1 MTENKNH
8 YVLKKRKSIKTFR
21 GVDVEYNESY
31 YINTDTNEEVY
42 FRSAERENSKELVEA
57 YKRQVNLLTSED
69 IKEIRKNYKLTQRE
83 YSFALGL
90 GEITV
95 HRFEKGSIQ
104 SDADNQLMIL
114 SSNPE
119 HFISMLDDNR
129 ERFTKERYNKIR
141 KLLTE
146 KIALKEHQ
154 FVQFNLEEMRKNK
167 IVTTDIED
175 LVVYI
180 VTNYNESTID
190 GTTINKYKLHKVLY
204 FLQGLTLYIYKKPAF
219 NEDIYTSNIG
229 PYVKRLKTE
238 YGGNEVNV
246 EKEKVYLNYGIHKLL
261 DLILEAYGKYDSS
274 YLCKLSLKEFEFN
287 GCEEKITNDQLK
299 NYFTKVYEQQ

>member
-1 MTENKNH
+1 MTENRNH
-8 YVLKKRKSIKTFR
+8 YMLKKRKSIKTFR
-21 GVDVEYNESY
+21 GEEVEYNESY

-57 YKRQVNLLTSED
+57 YKKKVNLLTSKD
-69 IKEIRKNYKLTQRE
+69 IKDIRKKYKLTQRE

-104 SDADNQLMIL
+104 SDADNQLMML

-119 HFISMLDDNR
+119 HFINMLDDNK
-129 ERFTKERYNKIR
+129 ERFTKERYVKIR
-141 KLLTE
+141 KELLE

-154 FVQFNLEEMRKNK
+154 VVQFDFEEIRKNK
-167 IVTTDIED
+167 IEMTDIED

-204 FLQGLTLYIYKKPAF
+204 FLQGLTLYIYKRPAF
-219 NEDIYTSNIG
+219 NEDIYTSKIG
-229 PYVKRLKTE
+229 PYVKRLKTK

-246 EKEKVYLNYGIHKLL
+246 EKEKVYLNLGIHKLL
-261 DLILEAYGKYDSS
+261 DLIIEAYGKYDSS
-274 YLCKLSLKEFEFN
+274 YLCKLSLEEFEFN
-287 GCEEKITNDQLK
+287 GREEKITNDQLK